1 MNQREKKYIKDNL
14 KQIFVVDQ
22 LSDTDMQT
30 EHTLEFLMD
39 LATMVGFDLYEEVL
53 KYESGQ

>member
-22 LSDTDMQT
+22 LSENDMQT
-30 EHTLEFLMD
+30 EHTIEFLMD
-39 LATMVGFDLYEEVL
+39 LATMVGFDLHEEEL

>member
-30 EHTLEFLMD
+30 EHALEFLMD